1 MGDGQSAAEISG
13 PMVPGGAVYSWVT
26 RLKFTPDGRHVI
38 YRANQEATGIYEL
51 YRVPIAGPQGN
62 SDRLSGPMPANG
74 SVETDPSYAISP
86 NGQWVTYVADQQLD
100 NVWELYAVGEGEF
113 RVYLPLVTR

>member
-38 YRANQEATGIYEL
+38 YRANQEATDIYEL
-51 YRVPIAGPQGN
+51 Y
-62 SDRLSGPMPANG
+62 
-74 SVETDPSYAISP
+74 
-86 NGQWVTYVADQQLD
+86 
-100 NVWELYAVGEGEF
+100 
-113 RVYLPLVTR
+113 